1 MQTPADVFGALA
13 DVFQWVGFGGA
24 LVFALLAVLLRAM
37 DGTWLPARA
46 VVETA
51 DGLHVVRW
59 IDEAGGVNEA
69 PLSAHELGRIGDRDM
84 ADIFYRRG
92 WENRMR
98 LTHGSPAVRLA
109 LWLAGGLVV
118 LGIIALVVSLTI
130 VAMEG

>member
-1 MQTPADVFGALA
+1 VQTPGDVFGALA

-24 LVFALLAVLLRAM
+24 VVFGLLAVLLRAF

-46 VVETA
+46 VVETV
-51 DGLHVVRW
+51 DGAHVVRW

-69 PLSAHELGRIGDRDM
+69 SLSAQELGRIGDRDM

-98 LTHGSPAVRLA
+98 LTRGSPAVKLA
-109 LWLAGGLVV
+109 LWLAGGLAL
-118 LGIIALVVSLTI
+118 LGMVALVVSLTI
-130 VAMEG
+130 VAMQG

>member
-1 MQTPADVFGALA
+1 MQTPGDVFGALA

-24 LVFALLAVLLRAM
+24 VFFALLAVLLRAM

-46 VVETA
+46 VVETV
-51 DGLHVVRW
+51 DGAHVVRW
-59 IDEAGGVNEA
+59 IDESGGVNEA
-69 PLSAHELGRIGDRDM
+69 SLSAQELGRIGDRDM

-98 LTHGSPAVRLA
+98 LTHGSPAVKLA

-118 LGIIALVVSLTI
+118 LGIVALVGSLAI
-130 VAMEG
+130 VAMQG